1 VVLSA
6 EKQAQVKVFA
16 RPRGPSNHDEVA
28 IIMIIKRV
36 FRGFASFTILAAMAA
51 CSSLPPGPRDILDD
65 RTGTTVSVVGAP
77 IDLEHE
83 ANGASAHDYLT
94 LVAIQKDDGGKY
106 TALLLLYRWAVYY
119 GGAPFAPGAGS
130 GELLIAV
137 DGHSIDLQ
145 PLPRLP
151 VGLPGPKDLFVPDK
165 TESAMRAY
173 VTDLETLRLISTSHE
188 LTVRLP
194 NESPIGSFTLW
205 HDGRAALGQ
214 FVRHLS
220 GS

>member
-1 VVLSA
+1 MISVN
-6 EKQAQVKVFA
+6 
-16 RPRGPSNHDEVA
+16 RG
-28 IIMIIKRV
+28 IL
-36 FRGFASFTILAAMAA
+36 SFTILAAMAA
-51 CSSLPPGPRDILDD
+51 CSSLPPSPRDVLDD
-65 RTGTTVSVVGAP
+65 RTGITVSVVGAP

-83 ANGASAHDYLT
+83 PNGAAAHDFLT
-94 LVAIQKDDGGKY
+94 LVAIQKDDDGKY
-106 TALLLLYRWAVYY
+106 TALILLYRWAVYY

-151 VGLPGPKDLFVPDK
+151 DGLPGPKDLFVPD
-165 TESAMRAY
+165 TTQSAMRAY
-173 VTDLETLRLISTSHE
+173 VTDLETMRLISTSHE
-188 LTVRLP
+188 LIVRLP
-194 NESPIGSFTLW
+194 KESPIGSFTVW
-205 HDGRAALGQ
+205 HDGRPALAQ

>member
-1 VVLSA
+1 MVSKCAL
-6 EKQAQVKVFA
+6 
-16 RPRGPSNHDEVA
+16 
-28 IIMIIKRV
+28 
-36 FRGFASFTILAAMAA
+36 RGFLSFTILAGMAA
-51 CSSLPPGPRDILDD
+51 CSSLPTSPRDLVDD
-65 RTGTTVSVVGAP
+65 RTGITVSVVGAP
-77 IDLEHE
+77 IELEPDH
-83 ANGASAHDYLT
+83 NSASAHDFLT
-94 LVAIQKDDGGKY
+94 IVAIQKDDDGKY

-119 GGAPFAPGAGS
+119 GGAPFEPGAGS
-130 GELLIAV
+130 GELLIDV

-151 VGLPGPKDLFVPDK
+151 DGLPKQKDLFVPDT

-188 LTVRLP
+188 LTLRLP
-194 NESPIGSFTLW
+194 EESPNVSFRLW
-205 HDGRAALGQ
+205 HDGRPALGQ